1 MITIGRITLTVVKR
15 FQAENKPGLGEW
27 AWRSGLNPLNS
38 IPGTRAEGL
47 SITKNQPVK
56 GL

>member
-27 AWRSGLNPLNS
+27 AWRSGLTPAKQHPRNTS
-38 IPGTRAEGL
+38 GRAQH
-47 SITKNQPVK
+47 N
-56 GL
+56 